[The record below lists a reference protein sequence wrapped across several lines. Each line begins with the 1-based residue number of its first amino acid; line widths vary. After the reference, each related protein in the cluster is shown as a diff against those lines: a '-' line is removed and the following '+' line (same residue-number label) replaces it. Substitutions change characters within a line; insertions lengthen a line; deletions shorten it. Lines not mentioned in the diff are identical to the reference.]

1 MIRQYDGFYFVA
13 TGVSSHEFFEGHRSV
28 CRVCRES
35 APWLPV
41 RIHTDCIE
49 WTLDPSLQASAGTMV
64 PLLDQD
70 STRER
75 AWIYL
80 WGYGRF
86 SVAIRGAALEGRV
99 LDGRD
104 TDSGDAEFVYC
115 MDGGEVMRI
124 RKERG
129 SPRRQYGEWFPRRYV
144 ADVDDALDE
153 ELVALAL
160 SAPFL
165 GLRGVRFD

>member
-28 CRVCRES
+28 CRVWHSS
-35 APWLPV
+35 APLQPV
-41 RIHTDCIE
+41 RILTDSIE
-49 WTLDPSLQASAGTMV
+49 WTLDPSLRASADTMI
-64 PLLDQD
+64 PLFDRD

-80 WGYGRF
+80 WGYSRF
-86 SVAIRGAALEGRV
+86 STAIQGAALEGRI

-104 TDSGDAEFVYC
+104 TDSGEAEFVYC
-115 MDGGEVMRI
+115 MDGAEVMRI

-129 SPRRQYGEWFPRRYV
+129 SPRRQYGEWFPRRFVAV
-144 ADVDDALDE
+144 ADDAMPE
-153 ELVALAL
+153 ELAALAL

-165 GLRGVRFD
+165 GLRGLRFD